1 MRVLLDECFP
11 QSLARHLVGH
21 EVSTVVKEGWG
32 TLKNGVLLAS
42 AEVRWDVLLTTD
54 KNIPWQQSVA
64 RFQIA
69 VLVVRAFANSRTALE
84 PFMPDVLAK
93 LPELKPGTVA
103 FVGEPKLL
111 NK

>member
-11 QSLARHLVGH
+11 NSLARQLTGH

-32 TLKNGVLLAS
+32 ALKNGALLAA
-42 AEVRWDVLLTTD
+42 AEGRWDVLLTTD

-69 VLVVRAFANSRTALE
+69 VLVVRAFANSRTVLE
-84 PFMPDVLAK
+84 PFIPDVLAK
-93 LPELKPGTVA
+93 LPEMKSGTVA